1 MKTMRF
7 LLLTGTIIM
16 TTIPCT
22 VVQSQD
28 KDNGSKADPDVKW
41 EVRKEYD
48 ENGNLIYYDS
58 SCVHS
63 WKHFDFPGPGIG
75 HAFDDF
81 DSLFEHRPFAFGPF
95 SELMDSL
102 DLDFYLDS
110 SIFRGPQGFR
120 PFTGS
125 PDSIWMDSFFPDSL
139 FPDAFM
145 PFEEFFPPSFHGPDV
160 FFDRHK
166 EWIERF
172 REEFTFP
179 VDSLNH
185 VHPKWH
191 QLPRQQK
198 KPARSIEI

>member
-63 WKHFDFPGPGIG
+63 WKHFDFP
-75 HAFDDF
+75 D
-81 DSLFEHRPFAFGPF
+81 
-95 SELMDSL
+95 
-102 DLDFYLDS
+102 
-110 SIFRGPQGFR
+110 
-120 PFTGS
+120 
-125 PDSIWMDSFFPDSL
+125 
-139 FPDAFM
+139 
-145 PFEEFFPPSFHGPDV
+145 
-160 FFDRHK
+160 
-166 EWIERF
+166 
-172 REEFTFP
+172 
-179 VDSLNH
+179 DSLNQ
-185 VHPKWH
+185 VHPKWQ